1 MNGPKL
7 LAGFLSIVLGAPLPL
22 ACYRGPAGRA
32 RPEAVQRYR
41 ATDEVLRRAEAIVR
55 RTVGDPRTLLEYDSL
70 LPLGPAYLDP
80 RFGVAADYEVWREY
94 REAYEAAI
102 DSVAGFQRLG
112 LEPRAAADPLHAP
125 TVLEGWARQIETAGS
140 PIELVS
146 RALEAADIPRPEPV
160 ALPARSSAVDALD
173 AAAAAAH
180 RILDREM
187 LGALGPDE
195 RALLPFMVRYVT
207 VTGGTYQPVATDAP
221 RYSWGG
227 WFYDPGW
234 TFDPGAARTPNGVEV
249 PSGLPT
255 LTSIYHFYRSLAG
268 NDVRLRTLPYPPAET
283 TWAGR
288 HATFTRRRVDLAA
301 AGRAF
306 AAVAPVLDPAFLR
319 RLERELRA
327 APPVHAPVLGV
338 EGEVLLYRETEYGD
352 LIVGGPGPNRYTTV
366 QASVIIDVGGNDTYE
381 TEHDLSRLGRY
392 PLRVVIDLHGDDV
405 YSHRQPVGPG
415 AGVFGLGIL
424 LDQEGNDVYA
434 QGVAPTRGRAR
445 DALLSDSLGSG
456 VPGQQALR
464 GDSIAPGFRWVDP
477 ARVYG
482 GDAPASLDG
491 GFSFGASF
499 FGIGLH
505 LDRAGDDT
513 YLVDKWS
520 LGAALWPGVGV
531 LADEGGDDW
540 YVAALQSL
548 GTGFNRGVGIL
559 LDVGAGADRYQCWG
573 VYRSRYTRPGTNSGY
588 EGFGIGV
595 GASWRS
601 ELGSY
606 FRTGRA
612 LPPLDRMPPAYV
624 GGIGLVADGGGDDVY
639 VGGTFGLAFGYT
651 AGVGVMVD
659 DDGDDVYVQMMGEED
674 HGGLGQGE
682 HHGTGLLLDRA
693 GNDFYSCGEWCGTGE
708 DLGVGYLI
716 DIAGDDH
723 YTELTRHGFKP
734 AGAPIRSLG
743 LFLDGAGLD
752 TLSDMTTG
760 WADASE
766 FGERSYHRPVGG
778 NFSFVLLLGPDRDR
792 LPPALA
798 EAARGAVT
806 LTAVSRG
813 REEDG
818 NEYVRGI
825 GAVIIEAARR
835 QPR

>member
-7 LAGFLSIVLGAPLPL
+7 LAGLLSIVFCTSLPL
-22 ACYRGPAGRA
+22 ACYRSLASRA
-32 RPEAVQRYR
+32 RPLAVQRYE
-41 ATDEVLRRAEAIVR
+41 ATDEVLRRAEAIAR
-55 RTVGDPRTLLEYDSL
+55 RTVGDPRTLLEHDSL
-70 LPLGPAYLDP
+70 LTLGPAYLDP

-102 DSVAGFQRLG
+102 DSVLKFRRLG
-112 LEPRAAADPLHAP
+112 LEPRVAADPLHAP
-125 TVLEGWARQIETAGS
+125 TILEGWARQVETAGS
-140 PIELVS
+140 PIELVN

-160 ALPARSSAVDALD
+160 SLPARDSAVDAID

-195 RALLPFMVRYVT
+195 RALLPFLVRYIT
-207 VTGGTYQPVATDAP
+207 VTGGTYHPVASDAP

-234 TFDPGAARTPNGVEV
+234 SFNPGAARTPNGVEV
-249 PSGLPT
+249 PNGLPT
-255 LTSIYHFYRSLAG
+255 LTSIYHFFRSLAG
-268 NDVRLRTLPYPPAET
+268 SDVLLQTFPYPPAET

-288 HATFTRRRVDLAA
+288 HATFTGRRVDLSAA
-301 AGRAF
+301 ARAF
-306 AAVAPVLDPAFLR
+306 AMVAPMLDPAFLR
-319 RLERELRA
+319 RLESEMRA
-327 APPVHAPVLGV
+327 AGPPTHRQFPGV
-338 EGEVLLYRETEYGD
+338 EGEVLLYRETEYGN
-352 LIVGGPGPNRYTTV
+352 LIIGGSGPNRYSAM
-366 QASVIIDVGGNDTYE
+366 QASVVIDVGGNDTYE
-381 TEHDLSRLGRY
+381 TEYDLVRLGRY

-424 LDQEGNDVYA
+424 LDQEGNDLYA
-434 QGVAPTRGRAR
+434 QGVAPARGRVR

-456 VPGQQALR
+456 VPGQQALL
-464 GDSIAPGFRWVDP
+464 GDSIALGFRWVDP

-482 GDAPASLDG
+482 GDGSASLDG

-513 YLVDKWS
+513 YIVDKWS
-520 LGAALWPGVGV
+520 LGAAFGPGVGL

-548 GTGFNRGVGIL
+548 GMGFNKGVGIL
-559 LDVGAGADRYQCWG
+559 RDAGAGADRYQCWG

-588 EGFGIGV
+588 DGFGMGV
-595 GASWRS
+595 GAGWRS

-612 LPPLDRMPPAYV
+612 LSTDRLSASFV

-639 VGGTFGLAFGYT
+639 VGSTFGLAFGYT
-651 AGVGVMVD
+651 AGIGVMVD
-659 DDGDDVYVQMMGEED
+659 NDGDDVYVQMMGEED

-716 DIAGDDH
+716 DIAGDDY
-723 YTELTRHGFKP
+723 YTDLTRHGFKP
-734 AGAPIRSLG
+734 AGTPIRSLG
-743 LFLDGAGLD
+743 VFLDGGGLD

-760 WADASE
+760 WADASD
-766 FGERSYHRPVGG
+766 FGEQSYHRPVGG
-778 NFSFVLLLGPDRDR
+778 NFSFVLLLGPERDR

-798 EAARGAVT
+798 ETVRGPVT
-806 LTAVSRG
+806 LTPVSRG

-835 QPR
+835 GPR